1 MKEKISE
8 YCDSSTLAYCNPSTL
23 AYCNSSTLSTVLQ
36 FEYGT
41 FVCVIIGTTK
51 QLTVHR
57 QKHLSGVPL
66 YTTPFRL
73 GH

>member
-23 AYCNSSTLSTVLQ
+23 AYCNSSTLTTVLQ
-36 FEYGT
+36 SEYGT
-41 FVCVIIGTTK
+41 FVCIIIDTTK
-51 QLTVHR
+51 QPKVHS

-66 YTTPFRL
+66 CTTPFRL

>member
-23 AYCNSSTLSTVLQ
+23 AYCNSSTLTTVLQ
-36 FEYGT
+36 SEYGT
-41 FVCVIIGTTK
+41 FVCIIIGTTK
-51 QLTVHR
+51 QLKVHS
-57 QKHLSGVPL
+57 QKHLSDVPL
-66 YTTPFRL
+66 CTNPFRL